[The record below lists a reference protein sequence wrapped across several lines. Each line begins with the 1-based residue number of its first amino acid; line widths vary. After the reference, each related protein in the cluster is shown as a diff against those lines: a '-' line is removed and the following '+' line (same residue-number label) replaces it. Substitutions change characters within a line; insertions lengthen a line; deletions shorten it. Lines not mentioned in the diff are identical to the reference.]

1 MKGSRYDVAIVGA
14 GPAGLGCALA
24 LREIG
29 VDSLTILEANRVG
42 SSFEAWPEEM
52 RLITPSFHSNP
63 FFATDL
69 NAINPRTSPGD
80 LFGVEHLSG
89 KQYAAYL
96 RAVVDHYVLPVRESC
111 QVNGLRSEN
120 SGFILETDEGAVRA
134 RFVIWATGE
143 FPFPDLEPFPGAD
156 LCRVASQV
164 RSWRKLE
171 GHQFVVIGGYE
182 SGIDAAYHLACR
194 GCSVKVISSSEP
206 WRIDDPDPSVAL
218 SPFTKERLARIAQA
232 MPESIELLGNRE
244 VIEVIRDGEGYR
256 VLTLDGS
263 SYESPTP
270 PILAT
275 GFQSG
280 IKRQIASFFDWE
292 AGQPIFSEV
301 DSSTLYP
308 DLFYSG
314 PSLVHRDSKF
324 CFIYKF
330 RARFGVIAREIGTRL
345 GVDTSA
351 LSDWER
357 RGFLI
362 EDLDCCVDCKCEVEA
377 PSETEEKVAP

>member
-1 MKGSRYDVAIVGA
+1 MKESSYDVAIVGA

-29 VDSLTILEANRVG
+29 VESLTILEANRVG
-42 SSFEAWPEEM
+42 SSFDAWPEEM

-63 FFATDL
+63 FYATDL

-80 LFGVEHLSG
+80 LFGTEHLTG

-96 RAVVDHYVLPVRESC
+96 KAVIDHYVLPVREAC
-111 QVNGLRSEN
+111 QVNELRSED
-120 SGFILETDEGAVRA
+120 SEFVLETDEGVVRA

-156 LCRVASQV
+156 LCRVASLV
-164 RSWRKLE
+164 RSWRKIE

-206 WRIDDPDPSVAL
+206 WNIDDPDPSVAL

-232 MPESIELLGNRE
+232 MPESIELIGNKE
-244 VIEVIRDGEGYR
+244 AIEVAREGDGYR
-256 VLTLDGS
+256 VFTADGDS
-263 SYESPTP
+263 CSSPTP

-292 AGQPIFSEV
+292 RGNPIFSEV

-330 RARFGVIAREIGTRL
+330 RARFGVIAREIGARL
-345 GVDTSA
+345 GCDTSA
-351 LSDWER
+351 LSDWAL

-362 EDLDCCVDCKCEVEA
+362 DDLDCCVDCKCEVEQA
-377 PSETEEKVAP
+377 STANEAYQ